1 RKCVRGVLL
10 PLWPP
15 AEITR
20 ITVADQVGRAIV
32 YLVALIY
39 LFLGVSIVADRFMA
53 SIEVITSKEK
63 IVVYRR
69 SDGEEATTT
78 VRIWNETVSNL
89 TLMALGSSAPEI
101 MLSVIEI
108 IGKKFRAGDLGPS
121 TIVGSAS
128 FNLFIIIAICM
139 YVIPDGETRKVKH
152 PRVFFITATWS
163 ILAYV
168 WMYIILA
175 VSSYGVVEIWEGV
188 LTFLFFPM
196 LVVLAWI
203 ADRRL
208 LVYKY
213 MYKRYR
219 ARRQNIIVETEG
231 SALDEDENHDGATML
246 NMVNLE
252 DGTNGLQAD
261 PQVYAT
267 DPLIGDPESS
277 RKAMVR
283 IMRELRKTHPDA
295 DMAEL
300 ARLASVE
307 ALSNQPKS
315 RAFYRIQAT
324 RKMTGAG
331 NILNKGKP
339 DQAKTSDNLS
349 MVLEDPDDAVAKI
362 YFDPAEY
369 KVMENCGVAQ
379 LQVFTGLGRLTT
391 VNGPYMF
398 QYTGLKYEYF
408 ILLSWGY
415 LLQVVRTG
423 GDLNTTLYVDYQ
435 TEDGTANAGSDF
447 VHAED
452 TLVFKP
458 GETTRTIDIVIMDD
472 DIFEEDEYFRVKLCN
487 VRSGDA
493 DGMFDTKGNSMQV
506 ARLEPPAVA
515 TVVILDDDHAGVFSF
530 PEPSITVSE
539 GVGVLKIEVQRNS
552 GARGRIIVPYKT
564 VNGTA
569 KGGGE
574 DFIDTIGELEFDND
588 ETTTNSYKRLCAQ
601 VHFPSALFLRENV
614 RIYFNNVPM
623 THTYL
628 TRLYA
633 PDRRKHI
640 SVPIVDDEEYEK
652 NKSFFVELSQP
663 KFYSDK
669 DSGLTVTVDIR
680 ASEEN
685 EKPQRLLRQLPC
697 VLGVLVVAEKKTD
710 EQEEE
715 ARRIAELGK
724 PRLGAQT
731 SIEVMIE
738 ESYEFKNTV
747 DKLIKKANLA
757 VIVGTSSW
765 REQFTEALSVNG
777 GDESGEEEE
786 SEPSCFDYVMHF
798 LTVFWKLMFAFVPP
812 TEYLGGWGCFT
823 VSILMIGF
831 LTAII
836 GDVASAFGC
845 VVNLNDAVTAV
856 TLVAMGTSVPDT
868 FASKVAAVGD
878 QYADASIGNVTG
890 SNAVNVFLGI
900 GIAWTIAAIYWAVTG
915 KTPEEQKFRI
925 DPGNL
930 AFSVTIF
937 SILAVFAIG
946 ILMFRRKCKSIQA
959 ELGGPRTSKIVCS
972 LMFVMFW
979 LVYILLAALDSYC
992 IIKTF

>member
-231 SALDEDENHDGATML
+231 T
-246 NMVNLE
+246 
-252 DGTNGLQAD
+252 D

-379 LQVFTGLGRLTT
+379 
-391 VNGPYMF
+391 
-398 QYTGLKYEYF
+398 
-408 ILLSWGY
+408 
-415 LLQVVRTG
+415 LQVVRTG

-588 ETTTNSYKRLCAQ
+588 ETT
-601 VHFPSALFLRENV
+601 
-614 RIYFNNVPM
+614 
-623 THTYL
+623 
-628 TRLYA
+628 
-633 PDRRKHI
+633 KHI

-669 DSGLTVTVDIR
+669 DSGLTVTTKQLSYFITTKRRKDICVPLLDSNSYNKKVWFR
-680 ASEEN
+680 VELGEPYSTSKSLGKYMPGIGARFKN
-685 EKPQRLLRQLPC
+685 EYGWFETVRTSTGLKQY
-697 VLGVLVVAEKKTD
+697 TD

-777 GDESGEEEE
+777 EMIKIPPFNPGDESGEEEE

>member
-1 RKCVRGVLL
+1 ERKCVRGVLL

-379 LQVFTGLGRLTT
+379 LQV
-391 VNGPYMF
+391 
-398 QYTGLKYEYF
+398 
-408 ILLSWGY
+408 
-415 LLQVVRTG
+415 VRTG

-588 ETTTNSYKRLCAQ
+588 ETT
-601 VHFPSALFLRENV
+601 
-614 RIYFNNVPM
+614 
-623 THTYL
+623 
-628 TRLYA
+628 
-633 PDRRKHI
+633 KHI

-669 DSGLTVTVDIR
+669 DSGLTVTSSLEPWVPGRDVLRKDKDPSPQIY
-680 ASEEN
+680 AGSDSGINGKED
-685 EKPQRLLRQLPC
+685 EK
-697 VLGVLVVAEKKTD
+697 KKTD

>member
-1 RKCVRGVLL
+1 MESCNRRWCLPSLCLLACMLVVFLDQPSSANAQLPKLDDGLDRCHPNKTAKPRICQPGVML

-15 AEITR
+15 AQITQ
-20 ITVADQVGRAIV
+20 ITTADTVGRAIV

-39 LFLGVSIVADRFMA
+39 LFLGVSIIADRFMA

-63 IVVYRR
+63 VVVYRKPN
-69 SDGEEATTT
+69 GEEATTT

-108 IGKKFRAGDLGPS
+108 IGKGFEAGDLGPS

-139 YVIPDGETRKVKH
+139 YVIPDGEIRKVKH

-168 WMYIILA
+168 WMYVILA

-219 ARRQNIIVETEG
+219 MRKNKNMIVETEG
-231 SALDEDENHDGATML
+231 SALDEDNRQDGTTVL
-246 NMVNLE
+246 NMGSLE
-252 DGTNGLQAD
+252 DGKANTD
-261 PQVYAT
+261 DDQVGNVM
-267 DPLIGDPESS
+267 DPLIVDPESN
-277 RKAMVR
+277 RKAMIR

-300 ARLASVE
+300 AKMASSE

-331 NILNKGKP
+331 NILNKGKN
-339 DQAKTSDNLS
+339 DQSKTADNLS

-362 YFDPAEY
+362 YFEPAEY
-369 KVMENCGVAQ
+369 KVMENCGVA
-379 LQVFTGLGRLTT
+379 
-391 VNGPYMF
+391 
-398 QYTGLKYEYF
+398 E
-408 ILLSWGY
+408 
-415 LLQVVRTG
+415 LQVVRTG

-447 VHAED
+447 EHAED
-452 TLVFKP
+452 TVVFKP
-458 GETTRTIDIVIMDD
+458 GETTKTIAITIMDD

-493 DGMFDTKGNSMQV
+493 DGMFDTKANSTQV

-530 PEPSITVSE
+530 PEPTITVSE
-539 GVGVLKIEVQRNS
+539 GVGVLKVEVQRNS
-552 GARGRIIVPYKT
+552 GARGRITVPYKT
-564 VNGTA
+564 VSGSA

-574 DFIDTIGELEFDND
+574 DYIDAIGELDFDND
-588 ETTTNSYKRLCAQ
+588 ETTKCI
-601 VHFPSALFLRENV
+601 NV
-614 RIYFNNVPM
+614 TI
-623 THTYL
+623 
-628 TRLYA
+628 
-633 PDRRKHI
+633 I
-640 SVPIVDDEEYEK
+640 DDEEYEK

-663 KFYSDK
+663 KLYSDK
-669 DSGLTVTVDIR
+669 DSGTDAGSDSGINGKEVDKKVT
-680 ASEEN
+680 EE
-685 EKPQRLLRQLPC
+685 
-697 VLGVLVVAEKKTD
+697 D
-710 EQEEE
+710 EE

-724 PRLGAQT
+724 PRLGAET
-731 SIEVMIE
+731 TVEIIIE

-765 REQFTEALSVNG
+765 REQFIEALSVNG
-777 GDESGEEEE
+777 GDDDDSDEEE

-798 LTVFWKLMFAFVPP
+798 LTVFWKLLFAFVPP
-812 TEYLGGWGCFT
+812 TEYFSGWACFT
-823 VSILMIGF
+823 VSIIMIGV
-831 LTAII
+831 LTAVI

-915 KTPEEQKFRI
+915 RTPEEQKFRVN
-925 DPGNL
+925 PGNL
-930 AFSVTIF
+930 AFSVTVF
-937 SILAVFAIG
+937 SSFAIIAIA
-946 ILMFRRKCKSIQA
+946 ILMIRRRSKSIGA
-959 ELGGPRTSKIVCS
+959 ELGGPRTQKIVCS
-972 LMFVMFW
+972 LFFLTLW
-979 LVYILLAALDSYC
+979 LVYIILAALDSYC
-992 IIKTF
+992 VIRTF

>member
-1 RKCVRGVLL
+1 CVRGVLL

-339 DQAKTSDNLS
+339 DQAKTVKFYNSNLIYLQSDNLS

-379 LQVFTGLGRLTT
+379 
-391 VNGPYMF
+391 
-398 QYTGLKYEYF
+398 
-408 ILLSWGY
+408 
-415 LLQVVRTG
+415 LQVVRTG

-588 ETTTNSYKRLCAQ
+588 ETT
-601 VHFPSALFLRENV
+601 
-614 RIYFNNVPM
+614 
-623 THTYL
+623 
-628 TRLYA
+628 
-633 PDRRKHI
+633 KHI

-669 DSGLTVTVDIR
+669 DSVRVVKNEYGWFEIFTKQLFGIR
-680 ASEEN
+680 SINRRNDVNVSIRWHSNQED
-685 EKPQRLLRQLPC
+685 EK
-697 VLGVLVVAEKKTD
+697 KKTD

>member
-1 RKCVRGVLL
+1 CVRGVLL

-379 LQVFTGLGRLTT
+379 LQV
-391 VNGPYMF
+391 
-398 QYTGLKYEYF
+398 
-408 ILLSWGY
+408 
-415 LLQVVRTG
+415 VRTG

-588 ETTTNSYKRLCAQ
+588 ETT
-601 VHFPSALFLRENV
+601 
-614 RIYFNNVPM
+614 
-623 THTYL
+623 
-628 TRLYA
+628 
-633 PDRRKHI
+633 KHI

-669 DSGLTVTVDIR
+669 DSGLTVT
-680 ASEEN
+680 N
-685 EKPQRLLRQLPC
+685 EYGWFETVRTKD
-697 VLGVLVVAEKKTD
+697 EKKKTD

>member
-1 RKCVRGVLL
+1 KCVRGVLL

-231 SALDEDENHDGATML
+231 N
-246 NMVNLE
+246 
-252 DGTNGLQAD
+252 GTNGLQAD

-339 DQAKTSDNLS
+339 DQAKTVIGQSFHGVRRPRRRL
-349 MVLEDPDDAVAKI
+349 
-362 YFDPAEY
+362 
-369 KVMENCGVAQ
+369 MENCGVAQ
-379 LQVFTGLGRLTT
+379 
-391 VNGPYMF
+391 
-398 QYTGLKYEYF
+398 
-408 ILLSWGY
+408 
-415 LLQVVRTG
+415 LQVVRTG

-588 ETTTNSYKRLCAQ
+588 ETTLTVRAQPSKSFALCPFTLTASFARQLRHVTTAAKPNKLKQTSRKSQIIYNKEQSRTNSYKRL
-601 VHFPSALFLRENV
+601 L
-614 RIYFNNVPM
+614 PM

-663 KFYSDK
+663 NTRLITDNLTQSRFLALK
-669 DSGLTVTVDIR
+669 D
-680 ASEEN
+680 
-685 EKPQRLLRQLPC
+685 
-697 VLGVLVVAEKKTD
+697 KKTD

-946 ILMFRRKCKSIQA
+946 ILMFRRK
-959 ELGGPRTSKIVCS
+959 
-972 LMFVMFW
+972 
-979 LVYILLAALDSYC
+979 
-992 IIKTF
+992 

>member
-1 RKCVRGVLL
+1 CVRGVLL

-339 DQAKTSDNLS
+339 DQAKT
-349 MVLEDPDDAVAKI
+349 VI
-362 YFDPAEY
+362 
-369 KVMENCGVAQ
+369 MENCGVAQ
-379 LQVFTGLGRLTT
+379 
-391 VNGPYMF
+391 
-398 QYTGLKYEYF
+398 
-408 ILLSWGY
+408 
-415 LLQVVRTG
+415 LQVVRTG

-564 VNGTA
+564 
-569 KGGGE
+569 E
-574 DFIDTIGELEFDND
+574 QSR
-588 ETTTNSYKRLCAQ
+588 TNSYKRLCAQ

-614 RIYFNNVPM
+614 RIYFNNAHVLAVPM

-669 DSGLTVTVDIR
+669 DSGLT
-680 ASEEN
+680 
-685 EKPQRLLRQLPC
+685 
-697 VLGVLVVAEKKTD
+697 TD

-738 ESYEFKNTV
+738 ESYEFKKTPPMTV
-747 DKLIKKANLA
+747 KPKIEFKLPAQIS
-757 VIVGTSSW
+757 TSKESQQTTILDLVYG
-765 REQFTEALSVNG
+765 EYTLNG
-777 GDESGEEEE
+777 IRKYTSADNPGNFN
-786 SEPSCFDYVMHF
+786 FDQIYF
-798 LTVFWKLMFAFVPP
+798 SIFPQLMFAFVPP

-856 TLVAMGTSVPDT
+856 TLVAMGTSVPGKHASECSTFKTFSNFALLLKLFPDT

>member
-1 RKCVRGVLL
+1 LPSLCVLCCLLFVVLDRSNGASAQLPEADDGLDRCHPNKTKYERKCVRGVLL

-339 DQAKTSDNLS
+339 DQAKT
-349 MVLEDPDDAVAKI
+349 VKDPDDAVAKI

-379 LQVFTGLGRLTT
+379 
-391 VNGPYMF
+391 
-398 QYTGLKYEYF
+398 
-408 ILLSWGY
+408 
-415 LLQVVRTG
+415 LQVVRTG

-588 ETTTNSYKRLCAQ
+588 ETT
-601 VHFPSALFLRENV
+601 
-614 RIYFNNVPM
+614 
-623 THTYL
+623 
-628 TRLYA
+628 
-633 PDRRKHI
+633 KHI

-663 KFYSDK
+663 NFLEL
-669 DSGLTVTVDIR
+669 GQLTGGMT
-680 ASEEN
+680 SMKN
-685 EKPQRLLRQLPC
+685 SLSP
-697 VLGVLVVAEKKTD
+697 
-710 EQEEE
+710 
-715 ARRIAELGK
+715 RRIAELGK

>member
-1 RKCVRGVLL
+1 KCVRGVLL

-379 LQVFTGLGRLTT
+379 LQV
-391 VNGPYMF
+391 
-398 QYTGLKYEYF
+398 
-408 ILLSWGY
+408 
-415 LLQVVRTG
+415 VRTG

-588 ETTTNSYKRLCAQ
+588 ETT
-601 VHFPSALFLRENV
+601 
-614 RIYFNNVPM
+614 
-623 THTYL
+623 
-628 TRLYA
+628 
-633 PDRRKHI
+633 KHI

-669 DSGLTVTVDIR
+669 DSGLTVTVDD
-680 ASEEN
+680 
-685 EKPQRLLRQLPC
+685 EK
-697 VLGVLVVAEKKTD
+697 KKTD

-765 REQFTEALSVNG
+765 REQFTEALSSVSSGNRQS
-777 GDESGEEEE
+777 DESGEEEE